1 MITRDMYIDKLT
13 GLPNFVSFFREDFN
27 TVFDSQGHMLLLKVK
42 PLKILNVKYGREKSD
57 VLIKK
62 LGKYLKRTISNKC
75 YRHEGNGFLIVYKNM
90 SDQLLRKHTQEIKL
104 IFNGIIEKEKIDEA
118 RLFTFVMPYNKPIL
132 SVADYY
138 KLFYKVYMAEYAFE
152 DESEL
157 LHHILQKLS
166 NQINDMI
173 DENTKVRE
181 FAFNDEISN
190 LPNAKSA
197 TFYLE
202 ELESRSKQYAI
213 MFIDG
218 DHLRKFNEKSY
229 SFGNKAIRII
239 ADTIKNSIRKTD
251 KVFRWLSG
259 DEFIV
264 VAKDIEHDEI
274 SNLAERIRKNV
285 ETRFLDFEI
294 QATVSIGIS
303 RFPEDAIDVES
314 ALSNAELANKHA
326 KKMGRNRYIYYNY
339 DLINNTIY

>member
-1 MITRDMYIDKLT
+1 MIARDMYIDKLT
-13 GLPNFVSFFREDFN
+13 GLPNFVSFFRENFN
-27 TVFDSQGHMLLLKVK
+27 LVFGSQGHMLLIKVK
-42 PLKILNVKYGREKSD
+42 PLRILNAKYGRERSD
-57 VLIKK
+57 LLIKE

-90 SDQLLRKHTQEIKL
+90 SNQLLKKHIEVINL
-104 IFNGIIEKEKIDEA
+104 FFDGIIEQEKIEEA
-118 RLFTFVMPYNKPIL
+118 RLFTFIMPYTKPIL

-138 KLFYKVYMAEYAFE
+138 KLFYKVYMAEYSFE

-166 NQINDMI
+166 NRINDMI
-173 DENTKVRE
+173 NENTKVRA

-202 ELESRSKQYAI
+202 QLESQSKQYAI
-213 MFIDG
+213 LFIDG

-229 SFGNKAIRII
+229 SFGNKAIRVI
-239 ADTIKNSIRKTD
+239 AETIKNSIRKTD

-264 VAKDIEHDEI
+264 VAENIELDEI
-274 SNLAERIRKNV
+274 SNLAERIRKKV
-285 ETRFLDFEI
+285 ETEFIDFEI

-303 RFPEDAIDVES
+303 RFPEDAKNVES
-314 ALSNAELANKHA
+314 ALSNAELANKQA

-339 DLINNTIY
+339 DTLQ